1 MKTNKIAIL
10 LFTAAVA
17 SPAVLAESPNFNYV
31 SAGYLNGDI
40 DGDDADGWTLD
51 GSTLL
56 GENFFL
62 SGQYQTVGNSDDG
75 LDVDLNWL
83 SAGAGYRTAISA
95 STDFYGLLTYE
106 NVEAEASY
114 RGNSASEDE
123 NGYGLSIGVRSMLS
137 DSIELDGRLGYID
150 IEDESETSIT
160 LGARYYMNKNFSIGA
175 NYTTIDELDLVSLT
189 ARYSF

>member
-83 SAGAGYRTAISA
+83 SAGVGYRAAISA

>member
-17 SPAVLAESPNFNYV
+17 SPAALAESPNFNYV
-31 SAGYLNGDI
+31 SAGYLDGDI
-40 DGDDADGWTLD
+40 DGDDADGWTFD

-75 LDVDLNWL
+75 VDVDFNWL
-83 SAGAGYRTAISA
+83 SAGLGYRTAISA
-95 STDFYGLLTYE
+95 STDFYGLVTYE
-106 NVEAEASY
+106 NVEVEASY
-114 RGNSASEDE
+114 RGSSISDDE
-123 NGYGLSIGVRSMLS
+123 NGYGLSVGVRSMVS
-137 DSIELDGRLGYID
+137 DNIELDGRLGYID
-150 IEDESETSIT
+150 IADESETSFT
-160 LGARYYMNKNFSIGA
+160 VGARYYFNNNFSLGA
-175 NYTTIDELDLVSLT
+175 NYTTLDELDLVGLT